1 MNIEKIKISKHSI
14 DLYSRAKRSG
24 QSKINLLFAALC
36 RDNHTTIEEII
47 PNGKYCVQ
55 QNACSIF
62 SD

>member
-36 RDNHTTIEEII
+36 RDYT
-47 PNGKYCVQ
+47 
-55 QNACSIF
+55 
-62 SD
+62 